1 MVLVLFVARPRNLAT
16 CCWPNHAPV
25 VVFVLDQPEVEFL
38 KHTTGSTVVH
48 IDQGRNILL

>member
-1 MVLVLFVARPRNLAT
+1 MVWALFVAGPRYLAS
-16 CCWPNHAPV
+16 CCWLNHAPV